1 MINVTI
7 DIGNT
12 IISFCLF
19 KKNILLKYTRIPKD
33 KLDLKVLKVLKNKF
47 FEDQKVRSLISS
59 VVPSTE
65 KFIKSFL
72 KDNSINSMSL
82 KDLLK
87 KIDIKTNIKKKNEIG
102 DDRFTNIIYAKKIYK
117 KSVIVI
123 DFGTATTF
131 DVLNNKGVYFGGI
144 ITPGIDLS
152 LNVLKYKTAKLPL
165 VKFKKTKKVV
175 GFSTKEAIES
185 GFFWGYCSM
194 IEGLIKKI
202 ENEQKEVFKII
213 LTGGNANYFK
223 GIHKKVVLIDEFF
236 TSKALNYI
244 LNEYAKK

>member
-1 MINVTI
+1 MTNVTI

-12 IISFCLF
+12 IISFCMF
-19 KKNILLKYTRIPKD
+19 EKNKLLKHKKIPKD
-33 KLDLKVLKVLKNKF
+33 KLDIKVLKFIKSRFFKN
-47 FEDQKVRSLISS
+47 QKVKLLISS
-59 VVPSTE
+59 VVPSSE
-65 KFIKSFL
+65 KIITSFL
-72 KDNSINSMSL
+72 KDNLINSYSL

-87 KIDIKTNIKKKNEIG
+87 KIDIKTNIKKQNEIG
-102 DDRFTNIIYAKKIYK
+102 DDRFANIIYAKKIYK
-117 KSVIVI
+117 NSVIVV

-131 DVLNNKGVYFGGI
+131 DILNRKGVYFGGI

-152 LNVLKYKTAKLPL
+152 LNVLRYKTAKLPL

-175 GFSTKEAIES
+175 GLNTKEAIES

-202 ENEQKEVFKII
+202 EEEQKEAFNII
-213 LTGGNANYFK
+213 LTGGNAFYFK

-244 LNEYAKK
+244 LNEYIK

>member
-1 MINVTI
+1 MTNVTI

-19 KKNILLKYTRIPKD
+19 KKNKLLKHKRILKD
-33 KLDLKVLKVLKNKF
+33 KLDVKALKDLKSSF
-47 FEDQKVRSLISS
+47 FESQKVKLLISS
-59 VVPSTE
+59 VVPSSE
-65 KFIKSFL
+65 KVIKSFL
-72 KDNSINSMSL
+72 KDNSINPISL

-87 KIDIKTNIKKKNEIG
+87 KIDIKTNIKKQKEIG
-102 DDRFTNIIYAKKIYK
+102 EDRFTNIIYAKKIYK
-117 KSVIVI
+117 NSVIVI

-131 DVLNNKGVYFGGI
+131 DVLNSKGVYFGGI

-202 ENEQKEVFKII
+202 EEEQKEVFKII

-223 GIHKKVVLIDEFF
+223 DIHKKIVLTDEFF

-244 LNEYAKK
+244 LNEYAK

>member
-1 MINVTI
+1 MTNVTI

-12 IISFCLF
+12 VISFCMF
-19 KKNILLKYTRIPKD
+19 KKNKLLKHKKITKD
-33 KLDLKVLKVLKNKF
+33 KLNLKALKNLRNKF
-47 FEDQKVRSLISS
+47 FEDKNAKLLISS
-59 VVPSTE
+59 VVPSIE
-65 KFIKSFL
+65 KIIKSFL
-72 KDNSINSMSL
+72 KDNAINSTSL
-82 KDLLK
+82 KDLLD
-87 KIDIKTNIKKKNEIG
+87 KIDIKINIKKKKEIG

-117 KSVIVI
+117 KSIIVI

-131 DVLNNKGVYFGGI
+131 DVLNSKGVYFGGI

-185 GFFWGYCSM
+185 GFFWGYFSM

-202 ENEQKEVFKII
+202 EDEQNEFFRII

-244 LNEYAKK
+244 LNEYAK

>member
-7 DIGNT
+7 DVGNT
-12 IISFCLF
+12 IISFCMF
-19 KKNILLKYTRIPKD
+19 KKDKLLKHRRIPKD
-33 KLDLKVLKVLKNKF
+33 KLDIKALEVLKKNF
-47 FEDQKVRSLISS
+47 FGHHKIRSLISS
-59 VVPSTE
+59 VVPSSE
-65 KFIKSFL
+65 KIIKSFF
-72 KDNSINSMSL
+72 KDNSIDSISL

-87 KIDIKTNIKKKNEIG
+87 KIDIKTNIKKKKEIG

-117 KSVIVI
+117 NSVIVI

-131 DVLNNKGVYFGGI
+131 DVLNSKGVYFGGI

-175 GFSTKEAIES
+175 GFNTKEAIES

-202 ENEQKEVFKII
+202 EEEQKEVFKII

-244 LNEYAKK
+244 LNEYAQ

>member
-1 MINVTI
+1 MTNVTI

-12 IISFCLF
+12 IISFCMF
-19 KKNILLKYTRIPKD
+19 KKNKLFRHKKIPKD
-33 KLDLKVLKVLKNKF
+33 KLNFKVLKNLKNKF
-47 FEDQKVRSLISS
+47 FKDKKVKLLISS
-59 VVPSTE
+59 VVPSSE
-65 KFIKSFL
+65 KIIKSFL
-72 KDNSINSMSL
+72 KDNLINSTSL
-82 KDLLK
+82 KDLLN
-87 KIDIKTNIKKKNEIG
+87 KIDIETNIKKKKEIG

-123 DFGTATTF
+123 DFGTATTL
-131 DVLNNKGVYFGGI
+131 DVLNSKGVYFGGI

-152 LNVLKYKTAKLPL
+152 LNVLRYKTAKLPL

-194 IEGLIKKI
+194 IEGLIKRI
-202 ENEQKEVFKII
+202 ESEQNESFRIV
-213 LTGGNANYFK
+213 LTGGNANFFK

-236 TSKALNYI
+236 TSKAMNYI
-244 LNEYAKK
+244 LNEYAK

>member
-1 MINVTI
+1 MINVTV
-7 DIGNT
+7 DVGNT
-12 IISFCLF
+12 IISFCMF
-19 KKNILLKYTRIPKD
+19 KKD
-33 KLDLKVLKVLKNKF
+33 KLVKHRKIPTDKLDIKTLKIIKKF
-47 FEDQKVRSLISS
+47 FFGHHKIRPLISS
-59 VVPSTE
+59 VVPSSE
-65 KFIKSFL
+65 KIIKSFF
-72 KDNSINSMSL
+72 KDNSIDSISL

-87 KIDIKTNIKKKNEIG
+87 KIDIKTNIKKKKEIG

-117 KSVIVI
+117 NSVIVI

-131 DVLNNKGVYFGGI
+131 DVLNSKGVYFGGI

-175 GFSTKEAIES
+175 GFNTKEAIES

-202 ENEQKEVFKII
+202 EEEQKEVFKII

-244 LNEYAKK
+244 LNEYVK

>member
-1 MINVTI
+1 MINVTV
-7 DIGNT
+7 DVGNT
-12 IISFCLF
+12 IISFCMF
-19 KKNILLKYTRIPKD
+19 KKDKLLKHIKIPKD
-33 KLDLKVLKVLKNKF
+33 KLDIKTLKILKKNF
-47 FEDQKVRSLISS
+47 FGHHKIRPLISS
-59 VVPSTE
+59 VVPSSE
-65 KFIKSFL
+65 KIIKSFFQ
-72 KDNSINSMSL
+72 DNSIDSISL

-87 KIDIKTNIKKKNEIG
+87 KIDIKTNIKKKKEIG

-117 KSVIVI
+117 NSVIVI

-131 DVLNNKGVYFGGI
+131 DVLNSKGVYFGGI

-165 VKFKKTKKVV
+165 VKFKKTKNVL
-175 GFSTKEAIES
+175 GFNTKEAIES

-202 ENEQKEVFKII
+202 EEEQKEVFRII
-213 LTGGNANYFK
+213 LTGGNAHYFK

-244 LNEYAKK
+244 LNEYAE

>member
-1 MINVTI
+1 MTNVTI

-12 IISFCLF
+12 VISFCMF
-19 KKNILLKYTRIPKD
+19 KKNKLLKHKKIPKD
-33 KLDLKVLKVLKNKF
+33 KLNLKALKNLRNKF
-47 FEDQKVRSLISS
+47 FEDKNAKLLISS
-59 VVPSTE
+59 VVPSIE
-65 KFIKSFL
+65 KIIKSFL
-72 KDNSINSMSL
+72 KDNAINSTSL
-82 KDLLK
+82 KDLLD
-87 KIDIKTNIKKKNEIG
+87 KIDIKINIKKKKEIG

-117 KSVIVI
+117 KSIIVI

-131 DVLNNKGVYFGGI
+131 DVLNSKGVYFGGI

-185 GFFWGYCSM
+185 GFFWGYFSM

-202 ENEQKEVFKII
+202 EDEQNEFFRII

-244 LNEYAKK
+244 LNEYAK

>member
-7 DIGNT
+7 DVGNT
-12 IISFCLF
+12 IISFCMF
-19 KKNILLKYTRIPKD
+19 KKYKLIKHKRIPKD
-33 KLDLKVLKVLKNKF
+33 KLDIKVLKALKKNF
-47 FEDQKVRSLISS
+47 FGQYKIRSLISS
-59 VVPSTE
+59 VVPSSE
-65 KFIKSFL
+65 KLIKSFF
-72 KDNSINSMSL
+72 KDNSIDLISL

-87 KIDIKTNIKKKNEIG
+87 KIDIKTNIKKKKEIG

-117 KSVIVI
+117 NSVIVI

-131 DVLNNKGVYFGGI
+131 DVLNSKGVYFGGI

-175 GFSTKEAIES
+175 GFNTKEAIES

-202 ENEQKEVFKII
+202 EEEQKEVFRII
-213 LTGGNANYFK
+213 LTGGNAHYFK

-244 LNEYAKK
+244 LNVYSE

>member
-7 DIGNT
+7 DVGNT
-12 IISFCLF
+12 IISFCMF
-19 KKNILLKYTRIPKD
+19 KKDKLLKHRKIPKD
-33 KLDLKVLKVLKNKF
+33 KLDIKALQILKKNF
-47 FEDQKVRSLISS
+47 FGQQKIRSLISS
-59 VVPSTE
+59 VVPSSE
-65 KFIKSFL
+65 KIIKSFF
-72 KDNSINSMSL
+72 KDNSIDSISL

-87 KIDIKTNIKKKNEIG
+87 KIDIKTNIKKKKEIG

-117 KSVIVI
+117 NSVIVI

-131 DVLNNKGVYFGGI
+131 DVLNSKGVYFGGI

-175 GFSTKEAIES
+175 GFNTKEAIES

-202 ENEQKEVFKII
+202 EEEQKEVFKII

-244 LNEYAKK
+244 LNEYVK